1 MTDQT
6 NQQSGPI
13 VRLREV
19 TKDYELEGKALRVLR
34 GVTVEVRAG
43 EIVAI
48 VGRSGAGK
56 STLLHIIG
64 GLDRATSGEV
74 QIDGRRLDDVSTAAL
89 ADFRNR
95 SVGFVFQF
103 HHLLPEF
110 TAVEN
115 VAMPLMIRG
124 VGRRDALAEARRY
137 LELVGVA
144 ERAEHKPAELSGG
157 EQQRV
162 AVARALV
169 PQPRLIL
176 ADEPSGNL
184 DSETG
189 ERLHS
194 LLWEISRREGQTFI
208 IVTHNA
214 ALAER
219 ADRIL
224 HMRDGVLVDDAAAV
238 DTL

>member
-1 MTDQT
+1 MTDLT
-6 NQQSGPI
+6 ETTGAPI
-13 VRLREV
+13 VRLRDV
-19 TKDYELEGKALRVLR
+19 TKDYELEGKPLRVLR
-34 GVTVEVRAG
+34 GVSADVHPG

-64 GLDRATSGEV
+64 GLDRASSGTVE
-74 QIDGRRLDDVSTAAL
+74 IAGRRLDGITTAAL

-124 VGRRDALAEARRY
+124 TPRKAAMAEARRF
-137 LELVGVA
+137 LEMVDVA

-194 LLWEISRREGQTFI
+194 LLWDISRREGQSFI
-208 IVTHNA
+208 VVTHNA
-214 ALAER
+214 ALAAR

-224 HMRDGVLVDDAAAV
+224 HMRDGVLVQESDD
-238 DTL
+238 

>member
-1 MTDQT
+1 MSEA
-6 NQQSGPI
+6 NSNPPI
-13 VRLREV
+13 VRLHGV

-34 GVTVEVRAG
+34 GLSLEVMPG

-64 GLDRATSGEV
+64 GLDTATAGEV
-74 QIDGRRLDDVSTAAL
+74 ETAGQRLDGLSPARL

-110 TAVEN
+110 TAAEN

-124 VGRRDALAEARRY
+124 ATRRAALTEAHRY
-137 LELVGVA
+137 LDMVGVA
-144 ERAEHKPAELSGG
+144 DRAEHKPAELSGG

-194 LLWEISRREGQTFI
+194 LLWDISRSTGQTFV

-214 ALAER
+214 PLADR
-219 ADRIL
+219 ADRL
-224 HMRDGVLVDDAAAV
+224 LRMRDGVLE
-238 DTL
+238 